1 METDSRPLIL
11 LVEDNTADANL
22 IEETLAQS
30 GLDAELLIVRD
41 GAAAIDLL
49 HQVDSNHSYPSPD
62 LVLLDLNLPKVSG
75 EEVLKRIRLVPR
87 CAKTKVL
94 ILSSSNAASDR
105 ARALELGAN
114 AYFRKPSSLDRY
126 MDLGPKVREMLLG

>member
-1 METDSRPLIL
+1 METENCPLVL

-22 IEETLAQS
+22 IEEALAQS

-41 GAAAIDLL
+41 GAAAIELL
-49 HQVDSNHSYPSPD
+49 HLVDSDDSYPSPD

-75 EEVLKRIRLVPR
+75 EEVLKRIRLARR
-87 CAKTKVL
+87 CANTKVL

-105 ARALELGAN
+105 ARAIELGAN
-114 AYFRKPSSLDRY
+114 AYFRKPSSLDHF
-126 MDLGPKVREMLLG
+126 MDLGPKVREMLQS